1 MATSETRS
9 VRRSPI
15 IQFSVFSENK
25 VGILSEIIGLLAGD
39 QVHVMALSTVDTI
52 DSSILRVVV
61 DDPDRARALFAA
73 KGLAC
78 NESEVLGV
86 EMATEA
92 DLGKVLS
99 ALLEAELNIH
109 YLYPFVSRPRGRCG
123 IVLHLEDQE
132 LAADALSLRGIR
144 VIDQRDISR

>member
-1 MATSETRS
+1 MSMSETRS
-9 VRRSPI
+9 MRRSPV

-25 VGILSEIIGLLAGD
+25 VGILSEIIGLLTGAGI
-39 QVHVMALSTVDTI
+39 HVMALSTVDTI

-61 DDPDRARALFAA
+61 DDPDRARLLFIE

-92 DLGKVLS
+92 DLGKVLA
-99 ALLEAELNIH
+99 ALLEAEINIH
-109 YLYPFVSRPRGRCG
+109 YLYPFVARPRGRCG
-123 IVLHLEDQE
+123 LVLHLEDRE
-132 LAADALSLRGIR
+132 LAADALSLRGIT
-144 VIDQRDISR
+144 VIDQNEISR